1 MVADL
6 EITRL
11 MNNIRSRLTGA
22 TDDAIQRELFMVV
35 DEFCK
40 ATNAWM
46 EDVPITIP
54 AGDFAGTAYV
64 IAPQE
69 PANIIQLMWVY
80 GVSSDPQSTARGAP
94 VAAFMSVPG
103 ELTLGYQPNTETP
116 IVVTV
121 ALTVQDPVNRDGYV
135 VFPQWIAQK
144 YGDVL
149 LDGVLGRMMTM
160 ANKPWTNNQMSVYHL
175 RSFNSKKAQARV
187 EVQRNNKYRAQAW
200 TFPGFVGGSQK
211 GRSSGWAPP
220 Q

>member
-6 EITRL
+6 EMTRL
-11 MNNIRSRLTGA
+11 MNNARVRLTGA
-22 TDDAIQRELFMVV
+22 TDDALQREMFMVV

-40 ATNAWM
+40 NTNAWM
-46 EDVPITIP
+46 EDIPIVIPGQDP
-54 AGDFAGTAYV
+54 AGTVY
-64 IAPQE
+64 ILAPQE
-69 PANIIQLMWVY
+69 PANITQLMWVF
-80 GVSSDPQSTARGAP
+80 GASSDPLTARGPA

-103 ELTLGYQPNTETP
+103 ELTLGNQPSNEQS
-116 IVVTV
+116 IVATV

-144 YGDVL
+144 YGDAL
-149 LDGVLGRMMTM
+149 LDGLLGRMMTQ

>member
-11 MNNIRSRLTGA
+11 MNNARVRAPGA

-40 ATNAWM
+40 FTNAWK
-46 EDVPITIP
+46 EDIPMTIP
-54 AGDFAGTAYV
+54 GGDPAGTTYI

-69 PANIIQLMWVY
+69 PANITQLMWVFTQPSD
-80 GVSSDPQSTARGAP
+80 VSMLRGSAVP
-94 VAAFMSVPG
+94 ASMPVPG
-103 ELTLGYQPNTETP
+103 ELVLANQPSSEQAIIT
-116 IVVTV
+116 TV

-135 VFPQWIAQK
+135 VFPQWMMQK
-144 YGDVL
+144 YGDAF
-149 LDGVLGRMMTM
+149 LDGLLGRLMTQP
-160 ANKPWTNNQMSVYHL
+160 NKPWTNNQMSVYHL
-175 RSFNSKKAQARV
+175 RSFNAKKAQARV
-187 EVQRNNKYRAQAW
+187 EITRNNTFRQQAW
-200 TFPGFVGGSQK
+200 VFPGFTGGSQK